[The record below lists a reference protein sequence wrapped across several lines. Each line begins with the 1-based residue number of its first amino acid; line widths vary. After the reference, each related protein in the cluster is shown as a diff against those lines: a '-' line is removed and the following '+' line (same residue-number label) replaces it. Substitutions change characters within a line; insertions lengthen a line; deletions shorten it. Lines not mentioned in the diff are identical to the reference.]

1 MWEIARRRQ
10 LRDLRELSL
19 ALFVARLVTDILYLA
34 LLRRIVRVDIV
45 HNALLHLL
53 IARQD
58 ARL

>member
-1 MWEIARRRQ
+1 VWEIARRRQ

-45 HNALLHLL
+45 HHALLHLL

>member
-19 ALFVARLVTDILYLA
+19 ALFVSRLVTDILYLA

-45 HNALLHLL
+45 YHALLHLL